1 MGQTYI
7 KLPSK
12 KRVFGQMARHPFKKV
27 FDIRGDVDLS
37 HILLKNVS
45 VLCQQGL
52 IDDSPLVLGFLEVRV
67 REEEKHFF
75 QLTFGKETR
84 QVLHRIPPNAGD
96 VTILSWLFQPQGFNP
111 LKEITLFDINTA
123 GTHLT
128 ENPYL
133 IIGWSLCALC
143 PRKTFKTGSKG

>member
-12 KRVFGQMARHPFKKV
+12 KRVFGQMACHPFKKV

-52 IDDSPLVLGFLEVRV
+52 IDDSPLVFGFLEVRV

-75 QLTFGKETR
+75 QLK
-84 QVLHRIPPNAGD
+84 
-96 VTILSWLFQPQGFNP
+96 LFFPKCGYRKFS
-111 LKEITLFDINTA
+111 LKKQWKK
-123 GTHLT
+123 
-128 ENPYL
+128 L
-133 IIGWSLCALC
+133 ISVV
-143 PRKTFKTGSKG
+143 FKTQSRKSFQTV

>member
-1 MGQTYI
+1 
-7 KLPSK
+7 
-12 KRVFGQMARHPFKKV
+12 MACHPFKKV

-45 VLCQQGL
+45 ILCQQGL

-111 LKEITLFDINTA
+111 LKEITLVDINTY
-123 GTHLT
+123 GRNSSDR
-128 ENPYL
+128 E
-133 IIGWSLCALC
+133 SLSNNRMVPLC
-143 PRKTFKTGSKG
+143 